1 MNELI
6 TTFNSQLAG
15 ESQALVNAR
24 DLHEFLGSKQ
34 DFSNWIKNRIEQCRF
49 KEGEDY
55 SINLLNRSFGIGK
68 PKTEY
73 HISLRMAEHLGM
85 MENSERGFE
94 IRDYFSRVEKQAR
107 QHIPAFLRR
116 GADNLG
122 SPAEHQLAVMR
133 SVLLDAKPMWA
144 KLKRYFEANL
154 TQGEM
159 RQLTGMGDNALRE
172 NLRHMTLAGL
182 INYTTNP
189 KLSAAGSKGNAKRLV
204 AKNVH

>member
-6 TTFNSQLAG
+6 STFTGQLAG
-15 ESQALVNAR
+15 ETQQLISAR
-24 DLHEFLGSKQ
+24 DLHQVVGSKQ
-34 DFSNWIKNRIEQCRF
+34 DFTDWIKNRIEKYEF
-49 KEGEDY
+49 VDGEDY
-55 SINLLNRSFGIGK
+55 SINLGNRSYGIGK

-73 HISLRMAEHLGM
+73 HLSLDMAKELCLV
-85 MENSERGFE
+85 ENTEQGKKAR
-94 IRDYFSRVEKQAR
+94 RYFIAVEKQAR
-107 QHIPAFLRR
+107 QQV
-116 GADNLG
+116 
-122 SPAEHQLAVMR
+122 PAEHQLAVMR

-159 RQLTGMGDNALRE
+159 RQLTGMGDSALRE